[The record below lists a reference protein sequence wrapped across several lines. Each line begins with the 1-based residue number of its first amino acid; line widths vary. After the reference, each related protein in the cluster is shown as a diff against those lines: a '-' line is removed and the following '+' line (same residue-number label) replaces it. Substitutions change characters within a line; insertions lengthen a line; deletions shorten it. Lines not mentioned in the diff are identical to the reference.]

1 MEVGSARKPRKPD
14 GKKPRRAIFSIESPF
29 QLLSSIAIIK
39 DEERCIDYSTLVV
52 SNRFKCAE
60 DYVDRLREAGIFDQV
75 ILSEYSYRDPKKAP
89 LKEALRGAIY
99 DSRFVELSQQFSF
112 REYDVLY
119 FPGVN
124 NLNLELKMSFVKNGH
139 SELIDDGTGS
149 HNASIAKAYSLLDP
163 IVNYREAGFNKID
176 FAKWVA
182 KCATRAL
189 KGTRYSM
196 DIASVNLFN
205 PSDGYK
211 KRYKN
216 VDVRL
221 SPIRTV
227 ARRCKECFLSPT
239 SASTDQGD

>member
-119 FPGVN
+119 FPG
-124 NLNLELKMSFVKNGH
+124 
-139 SELIDDGTGS
+139 
-149 HNASIAKAYSLLDP
+149 
-163 IVNYREAGFNKID
+163 
-176 FAKWVA
+176 
-182 KCATRAL
+182 AL
-189 KGTRYSM
+189 S
-196 DIASVNLFN
+196 
-205 PSDGYK
+205 
-211 KRYKN
+211 
-216 VDVRL
+216 
-221 SPIRTV
+221 RTV
-227 ARRCKECFLSPT
+227 IPN
-239 SASTDQGD
+239 